1 MRGTGWIILCIVL
14 FLLSPLISV
23 THFAENPVE
32 ELLRD
37 AHLEEIDGIKVLF
50 TNGSFYELGFQHG
63 YLLKE
68 EVRENVRAFIS
79 YGKEIASYEKLL
91 EMWNTVKAYIPDDYL
106 SELRGIA
113 DGANVSLEE
122 LGVSYMIVPFIDL
135 GCFSYAAWG
144 NATEDGKLY
153 HARSLDFPLIIKDP
167 VTGKYIQENSV
178 LIVRKLDGGM
188 ISIIPTLA
196 GWINFYEGFNEKGIV
211 ITVQACWSSDQ
222 TLKGIPIQFRLQMA
236 LDKMDTIDDALNA
249 MLSNGTLGWNF
260 IISDGKTAYI
270 VEVTANH
277 SYIGS
282 WDDSIE
288 DNAPFWKIKEVVRR
302 TNFFIDPELAAT
314 QRRWYNPGGAM
325 GFLATFVGSPFF
337 PIWRKYRAMS
347 REIEN
352 IWGEI
357 DLNSSISILRK
368 VYGGKTDMVLF
379 FFQMISRGRGILC
392 DLHQWSYC
400 PDTGDF
406 VISFADSKKQSHKNE
421 LHYINIKKL
430 LG

>member
-68 EVRENVRAFIS
+68 EVRENVGAFIS
-79 YGKEIASYEKLL
+79 YGKETASYEKLL

-188 ISIIPTLA
+188 VSIIPTLA
-196 GWINFYEGFNEKGIV
+196 GW
-211 ITVQACWSSDQ
+211 
-222 TLKGIPIQFRLQMA
+222 
-236 LDKMDTIDDALNA
+236 
-249 MLSNGTLGWNF
+249 
-260 IISDGKTAYI
+260 
-270 VEVTANH
+270 
-277 SYIGS
+277 
-282 WDDSIE
+282 
-288 DNAPFWKIKEVVRR
+288 
-302 TNFFIDPELAAT
+302 
-314 QRRWYNPGGAM
+314 
-325 GFLATFVGSPFF
+325 
-337 PIWRKYRAMS
+337 
-347 REIEN
+347 
-352 IWGEI
+352 
-357 DLNSSISILRK
+357 
-368 VYGGKTDMVLF
+368 
-379 FFQMISRGRGILC
+379 
-392 DLHQWSYC
+392 
-400 PDTGDF
+400 
-406 VISFADSKKQSHKNE
+406 
-421 LHYINIKKL
+421 
-430 LG
+430 